1 MKLRQ
6 KLAAVL
12 AASMVVTAVP
22 VTTFA
27 ASTNKLSH
35 RVAAVK
41 GTITGTAAN
50 ELATEGDYINR
61 SLRLNMDFGTT
72 VTNLPTTFYVGAED
86 CEFVEAEYQK
96 FVLGAMVNSA
106 GLETTIKVNLQL
118 QFSKIIESDIT
129 ELTIG
134 KQTVI
139 ISDTAAVDDIL
150 VTDVK
155 IELNAAGVYEVSQ
168 VAIQIKDGVATKAIT
183 DAGSIWFEADEV
195 AAVSVGTKRAID
207 TANKDLVTAT
217 KDVAKDLKN
226 YAVVIT
232 ESTDY
237 GTTNAVGAI
246 KAKQLVNRK
255 APFIITG
262 EDSELVTEL
271 DVKDI
276 NDVPVEDGD
285 TTTKGAIATKRI
297 YTAPAD
303 TQMVV
308 EYLNSSTLRVT
319 LLGKPDGTQI
329 NIGVPIF
336 AKITTDT
343 KVPYI
348 TVRDQDSFATNGKY
362 ALTDE
367 EVNSDKRLSAT
378 IDKDLKL
385 TVDGGELGKLTI
397 KEREEY
403 AIKNA
408 KQRNN
413 AVERLDE
420 IAYELED
427 NLTSSEMSALK
438 NERKNIMNNMKHGTD
453 DYTALDN
460 STTFNDEQFIYVKLP
475 KNSDL
480 KFSKTQ
486 SAKLEGKFAFAP
498 NTIPLERKNSTNYN
512 DDTKA
517 TYEFIDEDYAVDYQT
532 LRIRLPKQ
540 SVVGTTTGEWEIKGL
555 DVEPEDAREEAVVG
569 EFTLTVKGDLLKTLE
584 EKLTVVE
591 YGTSLKCEKPVALV
605 AGKESKEV
613 EVVLVEDVTD
623 SLDDKRWVTFTLPE
637 GMYIKADREY
647 VKNDSIKDLVTVK
660 IGSDEIAKTGYDLT
674 NVVKNIDGDIVGF
687 KLELE
692 YKDDDDNL
700 DGYLKQGEVNK
711 VTMKFNV
718 QAATNF
724 KPGEA
729 LITAESRAFANDK
742 DAKDNKKSVKIADV
756 TAPVEAKFETT
767 EVKVGLEKQ
776 AGKKITIKETEK
788 NMLEKGLLYVELTD
802 GKIAS
807 KREDIKLSVNDGSTL
822 DAEVKAIK
830 DGIMTIEIKRQSK
843 EASELTIDGLTYTID
858 RTVPEGGIDLELYG
872 PALRSY
878 DGVWADTC
886 YNDAANRHN
895 NQKSAFVENIF
906 CCYEEDEHR
915 LNFDKVI
922 DVPTKNTEDIG
933 SASGKAVEAKFVIG
947 SNKYTVNGEEK
958 TMDAAAFAQDGRT
971 MIPVRFLCE
980 ALGLPGDALSYS
992 GKNIAIVTNDR
1003 AIGLTAGSKTMMV
1016 DGVPVQMSAAT
1027 VVKNGRT
1034 YAPVSEIA
1042 RALGLTSNWDAA
1054 SKTATFT
1061 K

>member
-35 RVAAVK
+35 RVAAIK
-41 GTITGTAAN
+41 GTITGTAAD
-50 ELATEGDYINR
+50 ELTANR
-61 SLRLNMDFGTT
+61 SLRLNMDFGKTIT
-72 VTNLPTTFYVGAED
+72 SIPTSFYVGAED
-86 CEFVEAEYQK
+86 CEFVEAEYK
-96 FVLGAMVNSA
+96 AFILGAMLGDANLLLA
-106 GLETTIKVNLQL
+106 RKVISTNLQAQL
-118 QFSKIIESDIT
+118 DA
-129 ELTIG
+129 LTNG
-134 KQTVI
+134 
-139 ISDTAAVDDIL
+139 
-150 VTDVK
+150 
-155 IELNAAGVYEVSQ
+155 
-168 VAIQIKDGVATKAIT
+168 ATKAFKIGTYTVNPGDTVKVLDTKVKVDGDTYVVSEVEISVNAATRGIT
-183 DAGSIWFEADEV
+183 TGKFFTAKEMKAISKGMERVIV
-195 AAVSVGTKRAID
+195 AADTELKAVTKTILAD
-207 TANKDLVTAT
+207 S
-217 KDVAKDLKN
+217 KN
-226 YAVVIT
+226 LAVVINPVD
-232 ESTDY
+232 SGGY
-237 GTTNAVGAI
+237 GTTNAVGVI
-246 KAKQLVNRK
+246 NS
-255 APFIITG
+255 
-262 EDSELVTEL
+262 SELVGQKVVFTEEEYTENAKVFEKAVT
-271 DVKDI
+271 DTIFDI
-276 NDVPVEDGD
+276 DKGDGNAPD
-285 TTTKGAIATKRI
+285 GTPITTKSAVTATNRI
-297 YTAPAD
+297 YEGKGY
-303 TQMVV
+303 QMVV

-319 LLGKPDGTQI
+319 ILGQVGDEAL

-348 TVRDQDSFATNGKY
+348 TVRDQDSYATNGKY

-408 KQRNN
+408 KQRNH
-413 AVERLDE
+413 AIERLDE
-420 IAYELED
+420 IAYLLEG
-427 NLTSSEMSALK
+427 NLSSSEMSALK
-438 NERKNIMNNMKHGTD
+438 NERKNIMNDMKGFTV
-453 DYTALDN
+453 LDN

-486 SAKLEGKFAFAP
+486 TVKLEGKYAFAP
-498 NTIPLERKNSTNYN
+498 KTIDLERKNSTNYN